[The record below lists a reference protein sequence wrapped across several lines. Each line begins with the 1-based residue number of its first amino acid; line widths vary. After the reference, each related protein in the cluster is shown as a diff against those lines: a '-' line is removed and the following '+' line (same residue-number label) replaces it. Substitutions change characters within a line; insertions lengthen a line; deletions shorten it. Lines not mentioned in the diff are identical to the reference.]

1 MLRSGQLLLLPEIE
15 VRTYW
20 TSLTCAPEE
29 VIALYR
35 DHGTSEQF
43 HSEWKTDLDLERLPA
58 GKFSTNYFFQIA
70 GIFTYYFLRIIRQES
85 LNTKK
90 SPMRN
95 IVRRRRIRSVIQNMI
110 YLAAQ
115 FVRHGRKRK
124 VQFGLNCPW
133 FETMHNISA
142 FHQVPFTSQIIKFK
156 IKIKSSIFGFFCCTK
171 KNANIW

>member
-15 VRTYW
+15 ASTYW

-43 HSEWKTDLDLERLPA
+43 YSELKIYLDLEHLPA
-58 GKFSTNYFFQIA
+58 GKFCTNHFVLIA
-70 GIFTYYFLRIIRQES
+70 DIFAYNLLRIIGQES
-85 LNTKK
+85 VHTKK

-95 IVRRRRIRSVIQNMI
+95 NVRRRRMRSVIQNMI

-115 FVRHGRKRK
+115 FVRHGRKIK

-133 FETMHNISA
+133 FETMHNVY
-142 FHQVPFTSQIIKFK
+142 QRFTRPSLLHR
-156 IKIKSSIFGFFCCTK
+156 S
-171 KNANIW
+171 